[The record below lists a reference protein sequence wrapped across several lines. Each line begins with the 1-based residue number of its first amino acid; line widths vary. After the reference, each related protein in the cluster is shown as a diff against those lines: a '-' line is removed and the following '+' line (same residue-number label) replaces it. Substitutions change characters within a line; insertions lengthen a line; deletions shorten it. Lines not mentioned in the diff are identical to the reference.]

1 MITASD
7 PVPDETIV
15 RFENVGLRYGLGPE
29 VLKDINFTL
38 SKGSFHFLIG
48 ESGAGKSSLLK
59 LIYLALKPS
68 RGLISLFG
76 NDIAVTPRPDLPA
89 LRRRVGV
96 VFQEFKLLNHLS
108 AYDNVALPL
117 RVAGAKESVIK
128 KHVSEL
134 LAWVGLES
142 HMQARPPTLSGGQQ
156 QRVSIA
162 RAIIARPHLLL
173 ADEPTGNVD
182 DVMGFRLMHLFEELN
197 RLGTTVVIATHNM
210 QVVERLGHDRLLL
223 DDGRLRVESSRPQID
238 PEIESMILDGRKEAL
253 ATAEAQAA
261 QDPFGEFPGD
271 GETFGD
277 PSKLENY
284 Y

>member
-1 MITASD
+1 MAFSGLNNEVSNRSEDQVIVATDLASD
-7 PVPDETIV
+7 EAIV

-29 VLKDINFTL
+29 VLKDVNFAL
-38 SKGSFHFLIG
+38 QKGSFHFLIG

-76 NDIAVTPRPDLPA
+76 HDIATTPRPDLPA

-117 RVAGAKESVIK
+117 RVAGARESVVK

-134 LAWVGLES
+134 LAWVGLEQ

-162 RAIIARPHLLL
+162 RAIIARPRLLL

-197 RLGTTVVIATHNM
+197 RL
-210 QVVERLGHDRLLL
+210 
-223 DDGRLRVESSRPQID
+223 
-238 PEIESMILDGRKEAL
+238 
-253 ATAEAQAA
+253 
-261 QDPFGEFPGD
+261 
-271 GETFGD
+271 
-277 PSKLENY
+277 
-284 Y
+284 

>member
-1 MITASD
+1 VIVASD
-7 PVPDETIV
+7 QVADEVIV

-29 VLKDINFTL
+29 VLQDVSFTL
-38 SKGSFHFLIG
+38 TRGSFHFLIG

-76 NDIAVTPRPDLPA
+76 HDIPTTPRPNLPA

-117 RVAGAKESVIK
+117 RVAGAKESVVK

-134 LAWVGLES
+134 LTWVGLKS

-162 RAIIARPHLLL
+162 RAVIARPRLLL

-210 QVVERLGHDRLLL
+210 KVVESLGHGRLLL
-223 DDGRLRVESSRPQID
+223 NDGQLKMESAITKID
-238 PEIESMILDGRKEAL
+238 PKAKSL
-253 ATAEAQAA
+253 AEDNKTVASETVTT
-261 QDPFGEFPGD
+261 DPFGEFNND
-271 GETFGD
+271 SKTFSD
-277 PSKLENY
+277 PSNLENSL
-284 Y
+284 

>member
-1 MITASD
+1 M
-7 PVPDETIV
+7 V

-29 VLKDINFTL
+29 VLKDVNFEL
-38 SKGSFHFLIG
+38 QKGSFHFLIG

-68 RGLISLFG
+68 RGLISLFDH
-76 NDIAVTPRPDLPA
+76 DIAITPRPDLPA

-117 RVAGAKESVIK
+117 RVAGVRESVVK

-134 LAWVGLES
+134 LAWVGLEQ

-162 RAIIARPHLLL
+162 RAIIARPRLLL

-210 QVVERLGHDRLLL
+210 QVVERLGHGRLLL
-223 DDGRLRVESSRPQID
+223 DDGRLIMESARAKIAPKVENLVPGSRQ
-238 PEIESMILDGRKEAL
+238 KAL
-253 ATAEAQAA
+253 AAAEASAA
-261 QDPFGEFPGD
+261 ADSFGKYPGD
-271 GETFGD
+271 SEIFDD
-277 PSKLENY
+277 PSSLKDYL
-284 Y
+284 